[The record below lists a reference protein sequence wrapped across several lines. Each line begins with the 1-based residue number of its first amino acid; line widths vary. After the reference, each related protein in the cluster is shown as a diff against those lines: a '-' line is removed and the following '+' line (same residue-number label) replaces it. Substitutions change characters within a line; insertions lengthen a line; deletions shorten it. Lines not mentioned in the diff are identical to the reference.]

1 MPVDTSIPVRYEGS
15 VLTNSLKNVEPVNA
29 PTYRVFVSVL

>member
-29 PTYRVFVSVL
+29 PTCPALVSVL